1 MRQITQFFLE
11 AESPTLNFY
20 VILTLI
26 GTASVFDT
34 LHYTVLVCIDKHYKL
49 KSLNTKQSF

>member
-26 GTASVFDT
+26 GTANVFDT